1 LSQRK
6 KKPAAEGPDI
16 IPEQVEAEPGAE
28 TTEEAAEETS
38 EAVAETVAGQA
49 EELTDPLQGLGQELA
64 AAREEARK
72 NWDLYLRERADLE
85 NARKRHQRDREEAI
99 RFANDRLLKEMIPVL
114 DNLERAVGHCEQGTD
129 DSQGLLEG
137 VNMTISQF
145 RKVLEAFGIK
155 PINAVGEE
163 FDPNLHQ
170 AMGHLESKD
179 QAPNTVV
186 SEFQKGYLLHDRL
199 LRPSLVMVAKA
210 PTAETQDRDG
220 ESREA

>member
-1 LSQRK
+1 MAK
-6 KKPAAEGPDI
+6 KKQTPASEKPETTA
-16 IPEQVEAEPGAE
+16 EQVEETPGEEIAG
-28 TTEEAAEETS
+28 TAEEAA
-38 EAVAETVAGQA
+38 
-49 EELTDPLQGLGQELA
+49 DPLQELKQEIENA
-64 AAREEARK
+64 KQEASK

-114 DNLERAVGHCEQGTD
+114 DNLERAVGHAEQGED
-129 DSQGLLEG
+129 DNQGLLEG

-145 RKVLEAFGIK
+145 RKVLEDFGVK
-155 PINAVGEE
+155 PINALGAD

-170 AMGHLESKD
+170 AMGQVESED

-186 SEFQKGYLLHDRL
+186 SEFQKGYLLNDRL

-210 PTAETQDRDG
+210 PGGETTEQGSKID
-220 ESREA
+220 EE